1 MLNKPE
7 LISSFTQLFRGSFSL
22 MVFGFLTAINVY
34 VWQSVGINHV
44 LIFELNPRNQIEP
57 IKIIGFA
64 SLFGYGCTLSMLLF
78 LHHNEFG
85 VRDPLYFPLIGVILP
100 LALLI
105 NPLPIMNHSARMW
118 VLCICGRIIAAPF
131 YPVNFVDFWL
141 ADQLNSLV
149 LCLLDHYQLIRF
161 YVRYY
166 KNRNNSFD
174 FEPDYAMSVIRCLP
188 SWFRLAH
195 CLKRIWDSDPK
206 PVSYLVNAFTYVS
219 TIITVIIST
228 IQMETNGKL
237 LTGIY

>member
-100 LALLI
+100 LAFLI

-118 VLCICGRIIAAPF
+118 VPHFRPWRINRRMFEIWKGHTA
-131 YPVNFVDFWL
+131 
-141 ADQLNSLV
+141 SSTLV
-149 LCLLDHYQLIRF
+149 
-161 YVRYY
+161 
-166 KNRNNSFD
+166 
-174 FEPDYAMSVIRCLP
+174 
-188 SWFRLAH
+188 
-195 CLKRIWDSDPK
+195 
-206 PVSYLVNAFTYVS
+206 
-219 TIITVIIST
+219 
-228 IQMETNGKL
+228 
-237 LTGIY
+237 